1 MRISQ
6 VPTRDGAHQFGFGE
20 VCAVLVLEVTEQVGH
35 LVREHTG
42 RRRADGSSPVVVH
55 EAELVGKAVER
66 GGPDAAARVFLRAV
80 VEYGVADRV
89 GEAVVAEERDELE
102 VV

>member
-35 LVREHTG
+35 LVCEHTG

-66 GGPDAAARVFLRAV
+66 GGPDAAARIFLRAV
-80 VEYGVADRV
+80 VEYGVVDRV
-89 GEAVVAEERDELE
+89 GEAVAAEERDELE